1 MKKVLRLENLDCANC
16 AAKIENALQGLD
28 GVVSASVSFI
38 CSKLSLEIE
47 DDKFDEVLEKAEKL
61 IKKVDADVT
70 LLK

>member
-28 GVVSASVSFI
+28 GVVSASVSFMS
-38 CSKLSLEIE
+38 SKLSLEIE
-47 DDKFDEVLEKAEKL
+47 DDKFDEVLENAEKL

-70 LLK
+70 LHK